1 MYNLRE
7 YSDAYSKTSGSL
19 RQYYRDEPGLDANDD
34 IIDFP
39 PNNNNSTSFRFILE
53 ITAQTG
59 NDGTKDIEIMVPLKY
74 ISNFWKTF
82 EMTLINCEISL
93 QLKWSKNCLLVADTA
108 ANQNS
113 YFEITDK
120 ILSSCCNFINSR
132 YYKTP

>member
-39 PNNNNSTSFRFILE
+39 PNNNNSASFRFIQE
-53 ITAQTG
+53 ITAQTR

-93 QLKWSKNCLLVADTA
+93 QLKWSKNCLLVA
-108 ANQNS
+108 
-113 YFEITDK
+113 
-120 ILSSCCNFINSR
+120 NSR
-132 YYKTP
+132 TVNISIRITSIK